1 MHESVRNA
9 IEQPEFIRLS
19 QEDQLFF
26 AEALVSPPEPGGAL
40 RRAQESHKQLIGPE

>member
-1 MHESVRNA
+1 MYETDRNA
-9 IEQPEFIRLS
+9 IAQPEFIRLS

-26 AEALVSPPEPGGAL
+26 VEALVSPPEPGDAL